1 LLLTSAEAVSAI
13 AKFVAID
20 VADAVVVGQLKLSS
34 YFLSFD
40 GLHVN
45 GTIVATEILYG
56 DGHAGQEFAYHL
68 VVPCSMWDA
77 ISGVCSYRGVWQ
89 HWSEM
94 KEIIT
99 QKHIFALVKGPGA
112 SWTAGDPKLAFVY
125 KFTDREK
132 AIAVL
137 KEQATR
143 ARSPEAIARC
153 LGAHGRRAPNLRPV
167 LSRVPDAQNQHVIL
181 DDFVH
186 GDIGPG
192 CEDELAG
199 IFDQSNAPAPGRC
212 TEHRDSLVDGLRDT
226 PRGSGVIFADIL
238 DDASKI
244 VGGRSRPANAHY
256 SRII

>member
-1 LLLTSAEAVSAI
+1 VPRLSRICAIAVLLLTSAEAVSAI
-13 AKFVAID
+13 ERFAFID
-20 VADAVVVGQLKLSS
+20 TADAVVVGQLKLSS
-34 YFLSFD
+34 FFMWFD
-40 GLHVN
+40 GLHIN
-45 GTIVATEILYG
+45 GTIAPTEVLYG

-68 VVPCSMWDA
+68 VYPCP
-77 ISGVCSYRGVWQ
+77 VWGPCGYHLVLWQ
-89 HWSEM
+89 YWSEM
-94 KEIIT
+94 KELAT
-99 QKHIFALVKGPGA
+99 QTQIWALVKGPGS
-112 SWTAGDPKLAFVY
+112 SWTAGDPRLPFALY
-125 KFTDREK
+125 RLTDREH

-137 KEQATR
+137 KARKATR

-167 LSRVPDAQNQHVIL
+167 LSGVPDTQNLNMIL

-226 PRGSGVIFADIL
+226 PRGSGVIFVDVF
-238 DDASKI
+238 DDVS
-244 VGGRSRPANAHY
+244 
-256 SRII
+256 